1 MALFKRNK
9 SVEDEKKVKDEKVE
23 KAEPKEKKAE
33 PKERK
38 AIYRV
43 VYDKENRVWLIKK
56 DGAKRVIASFPT
68 KEDALARVK
77 ELCESQNLKVIVHK
91 KDGKFQKKNVI
102 SSKRKEN

>member
-23 KAEPKEKKAE
+23 KVE

-91 KDGKFQKKNVI
+91 KDGKFQKKNVL